1 MNYIRIFIPNS
12 YVFIT
17 IVTYNRKQ
25 ILIEN
30 IEYLRE
36 SFKQTLQKYQFEI
49 IAIVVNPDHIHMI
62 IKPDNISE
70 YPKII
75 GTIKK
80 SFTQISKID
89 HTTKNNRESDVWQ
102 RRYWEHTIRDEKDL
116 YKHIDYI
123 HYNPVKHG
131 IVKAPKEWEY
141 SSFKKFVQMG
151 LYEENWCNFNDENEI
166 NKMNL
171 E

>member
-1 MNYIRIFIPNS
+1 MFIPNA
-12 YVFIT
+12 YIFIT
-17 IVTYNRKQ
+17 IVAYKRKQ